1 MYYIIS
7 IGIGFFLLSAAKPK
21 KYGLDDVVFVAYDL
35 QSESK
40 STHLGSNWAK
50 LKFKRCTFFRVHY
63 S

>member
-7 IGIGFFLLSAAKPK
+7 NGIGVFLLST
-21 KYGLDDVVFVAYDL
+21 GWMWFFVAHDL

-50 LKFKRCTFFRVHY
+50 LKFKMCTFLEYITVKPL
-63 S
+63 